1 MKSRIYWESTKADDK
16 IIKNLKDSGCLR
28 ASVSAIFL
36 PGPFP
41 TSSVSLCLS
50 LSVCRSALPL
60 LCSVLCQLHAAGHT
74 AAGPLESHPQRR
86 GNAKQGPL
94 QMQTG
99 KSQCAV
105 SSLAGHTCH
114 PGPLTV
120 LGDGT
125 AIHAASRAHLGP
137 ECVGILRAAPLL

>member
-1 MKSRIYWESTKADDK
+1 MKSRIYWKSTKADDK
-16 IIKNLKDSGCLR
+16 IIKNLKDSCCRL

-41 TSSVSLCLS
+41 TSSVSLFLS

-86 GNAKQGPL
+86 GNTKQGPL
-94 QMQTG
+94 QTQTG
-99 KSQCAV
+99 SPSAWCPAWLV
-105 SSLAGHTCH
+105 TRGIRDHSLFWGLERLFTQ
-114 PGPLTV
+114 PVGPTWGLSV
-120 LGDGT
+120 WG
-125 AIHAASRAHLGP
+125 S
-137 ECVGILRAAPLL
+137 